1 MNREIILKALQKAHV
16 RGLDPAG
23 TMELIDDY
31 LEIAGEVQTSPLST
45 NSGQI
50 EEPNKPAKSI
60 TREEDDRTDFDD
72 GYIELAA
79 SARKTLKTPPKEW
92 IAEDLFNEI
101 CRYDWSFEAL
111 PEGFKEPLAYRGT
124 PVINPRGMPGVGVI
138 FSCIEV
144 ANPKELPL
152 FFPLSELKIN
162 PRERM
167 EEVKA
172 SVESLLRVRKTPVPV
187 NFSKITAPPALPS
200 FEPDPQ
206 GAATGG
212 MI

>member
-1 MNREIILKALQKAHV
+1 MNREIILKAIQKAHA

-23 TMELIDDY
+23 TMDLIDDY
-31 LEIAGEVQTSPLST
+31 LEIAGEVRPTLPASEVREKAVAILKNAEAERNEST
-45 NSGQI
+45 
-50 EEPNKPAKSI
+50 
-60 TREEDDRTDFDD
+60 EDHDD

-101 CRYDWSFEAL
+101 CKHDWSFDAL
-111 PEGFKEPLAYRGT
+111 PEGFKEPLSYRGT
-124 PVINPRGMPGVGVI
+124 PVLNPRGMPGVGVI

-144 ANPKELPL
+144 TSPKELPL

-162 PRERM
+162 PTERM
-167 EEVKA
+167 NEVKL

-187 NFSKITAPPALPS
+187 NFSKITSPPAIPS
-200 FEPDPQ
+200 FEPDPN